1 MTDTINIRPPVW
13 LPILV
18 VLIGGGFYVYGKNIE
33 VRTTGHEPVVISVT
47 ADAKVSGAPDIAS
60 LSFGVQTGRQPSAK
74 AAIENVRKNMTKV
87 LEAVK
92 KAGVED
98 KDITTE
104 SFWLSPVYDYSNGT
118 QIPRGYEANQ
128 SLRVKVRDL
137 DKVGDVLTAATD
149 AGANQAGSISFDID
163 DPDALVAEARAKAIE
178 KAKAKADVLAASL
191 GLHVS
196 KITGFSEGGGYAPV
210 PMMMKSMDAYGVGGG
225 AMAVRESVPMPVGEQ
240 DISSTV
246 TLMYELR

>member
-1 MTDTINIRPPVW
+1 MTDTINIRPPMW

-18 VLIGGGFYVYGKNIE
+18 VLIGGSFYVYGKNIE
-33 VRTTGHEPVVISVT
+33 VGTTGHEPVIISVS

-60 LSFGVQTGRQPSAK
+60 LSFGVQTGRQPTAK

-87 LEAVK
+87 LDAVK

-104 SFWLSPVYDYSNGT
+104 SFWLSPVYDYNNGT

-163 DPDALVAEARAKAIE
+163 NPDALNAEARAKAIE
-178 KAKAKADVLAASL
+178 KAKAKADVLAANL
-191 GLHVS
+191 GMHVA
-196 KITGFSEGGGYAPV
+196 KLTGFSEGGGYYPPV
-210 PMMMKSMDAYGVGGG
+210 PMMNKTMAYDAMGVGG
-225 AMAVRESVPMPVGEQ
+225 AVRESVPVPVGEQ
-240 DISSTV
+240 EITSTV